1 MEVLYTYVLQLQEGK
16 WYVGKT
22 NDPFNRLM
30 QHVNENG
37 SAWTRKYAPLQVHE
51 VKPHA
56 SRFDEDNKT
65 LEYMETYG
73 IDNVRGG
80 CYVQVVLPPR
90 PPEQR
95 REIQR
100 KIASVKDACFNCGE
114 SGHTVANCP
123 NDVEEEE
130 EEEAGCSRCGRN
142 THDASKCYA
151 KTHSDGGEL
160 REARPKKS
168 KSKPKKQREP
178 SPVVCRRCGR
188 DNHDESTCYA
198 KTLAPGFSPPKP
210 SRKKGKKKK
219 ESGVDACFRCGR
231 PGHWEGDCYAK
242 TDFEGRPI

>member
-1 MEVLYTYVLQLQEGK
+1 MDVLYTYVLQLQEGK

-80 CYVQVVLPPR
+80 CYVQVVL

>member
-1 MEVLYTYVLQLQEGK
+1 MEVLYTYVLQLKQGK

-30 QHVNENG
+30 QHVHENG
-37 SAWTRKYAPLQVHE
+37 SAWSRKYAPLQVHE

-80 CYVQVVLPPR
+80 CYVQVVLPA
-90 PPEQR
+90 EQR

-130 EEEAGCSRCGRN
+130 EAGCSRCGRD

-151 KTHSDGGEL
+151 KTHLDGGEL

-178 SPVVCRRCGR
+178 SPVVCGRCGR
-188 DNHDESTCYA
+188 GNHDESTCYA
-198 KTLAPGFSPPKP
+198 KTLAPGFSPPKQ
-210 SRKKGKKKK
+210 SRKKGKQKKQNAD
-219 ESGVDACFRCGR
+219 EACFRCGR